1 MIVLQVI
8 QTSQNH
14 ELCGMVH
21 DRLNEV
27 DDVGPSCLDLT
38 LCLYI
43 KFHGLVSEKSLL
55 PLRCSLQLAVFGNRR
70 GNVERRAEGGL
81 LVREK
86 FSSLRTSAAS
96 VSFECILASPEFRRK
111 LEFVQQISGEL
122 PFKTADNVLAN
133 VGQEF
138 ECTGISRV
146 SSLIFTLWNM
156 QLLTAHYHQWR

>member
-1 MIVLQVI
+1 M
-8 QTSQNH
+8 
-14 ELCGMVH
+14 
-21 DRLNEV
+21 
-27 DDVGPSCLDLT
+27 
-38 LCLYI
+38 
-43 KFHGLVSEKSLL
+43 
-55 PLRCSLQLAVFGNRR
+55 FGNRR

-86 FSSLRTSAAS
+86 FPSLRTSAAS
-96 VSFECILASPEFRRK
+96 VSFERILASPEFRRK